1 MRSIQAPEYFGTPE
15 WYDLQ
20 CLHLLREHNS
30 ALVKFQR
37 RFIAQARRM
46 FIPMYLYEIDE
57 ESVRIAHCRFAEAEI
72 SQRSWEIIGSVGK
85 SIEID
90 NGTVIWDAD
99 EPLGSPMKWTI
110 KWTPQE

>member
-1 MRSIQAPEYFGTPE
+1 MASIQAPEFFGTPE

-20 CLHLLREHNS
+20 SLHLLRHYDP

-37 RFIAQARRM
+37 SFIKAARRM
-46 FIPMYLYEIDE
+46 FIPMYLYEIDDD
-57 ESVRIAHCRFAEAEI
+57 SVRIAHCRYAEAEI
-72 SQRSWEIIGSVGK
+72 SQRAWEIIGSVGK
-85 SIEID
+85 SIEIE

-110 KWTPQE
+110 EWTPPE